1 MARAIIIKT
10 RKNKYRAGETEIL
23 ALVNHPMETGRR
35 KDKKTKK
42 LIPAHH
48 ITKLDVELKGKLVA
62 SLNFGP
68 AVSKRPLVGISVAG
82 AKSGDKIKISWKDNK
97 NESGSKTG
105 AVR

>member
-1 MARAIIIKT
+1 MARDIIIKT
-10 RKNKYRAGETEIL
+10 RANKYRSGETEIL

-48 ITKLDVELKGKLVA
+48 ITKLNIELNGKLVA
-62 SLNFGP
+62 SSNLGA

-82 AKSGDKIKISWKDNK
+82 AKSGDKINVSWLDNMK
-97 NESGSKTG
+97 ESGSKSG
-105 AVR
+105 SVK